1 MWPTPSS
8 VTNAEN
14 TLRFFS
20 TLAASTLGTL
30 VALVLVMFIGF
41 MFMAALVATTGS
53 SSTTKV
59 RTGTVLEI
67 HLSGTIPEL
76 ASNDPFEE
84 LFDLSSRYDLAGFTS
99 GLKKAA
105 DDDRIEAVW
114 LRTGGM
120 FAPWSTLQEVRQA
133 LLAFKESGK
142 PVIASSGESFMT
154 ERDYFLA
161 SVADEVYAAPGSFFE
176 FNGLYAQ
183 TFYYKGLMDKLGI
196 EPTIVRAGS
205 FKSAVEPFT
214 RTDMSEESRLQ
225 LGALLDT
232 HSDVLTTAIAE
243 SRDTTAAYV
252 EALMREDAFITV
264 EGAKHAGLLDGLLFD
279 EAVEEEIKARIDSTD
294 GGDLRT
300 VRLRSYVDAP
310 AAGPRSSNEG
320 AIGIVYAVGTIM
332 SGRSSYGGGTLGS
345 ATFNRAMEKVREDDH
360 VKAVVLRINS
370 PGGSAVASDAMWQAI
385 DQTAQVKPVIVSMG
399 DLAASGGYWIATAGD
414 TIVADPV
421 TITGSIGV
429 YGMHFSIGEMLDS
442 KLGVSFDHVAT
453 SDYADMFSGLRP
465 LRPVEEA
472 MLGSVIDS
480 TYADFLELVADSRG
494 LDVDAVHDIA
504 QGRVWSGADALEI
517 GLVDLLGGMDV
528 AIGIAADKAGLEEG
542 TYSIMRL
549 PRPKSLFEE
558 LEDAFMV
565 RAARVLGISPGPLGS
580 ARLRTHQEL
589 IEEVVRMQ
597 GVPQARML
605 LDVTIQ

>member
-1 MWPTPSS
+1 
-8 VTNAEN
+8 
-14 TLRFFS
+14 
-20 TLAASTLGTL
+20 
-30 VALVLVMFIGF
+30 

-53 SSTTKV
+53 SSTTNV

-84 LFDLSSRYDLAGFTS
+84 LFDLGTRYDLADFKS

-105 DDDRIEAVW
+105 DDDRVEAVW

-120 FAPWSTLQEVRQA
+120 FAPWSTLQEIRQA
-133 LLAFKESGK
+133 LLAFKQSGK

-161 SVADEVYAAPGSFFE
+161 SVSDEVYAAPGSFFE

-183 TFYYKGLMDKLGI
+183 AFYYKGLMDMLGI

-243 SRDTTAAYV
+243 SRDTTAAYL
-252 EALMREDAFITV
+252 ETLMRDDAFITV
-264 EGAKHAGLLDGLLFD
+264 EGAYHAGLLDGLLFD
-279 EAVEEEIKARIDSTD
+279 EAVEKKIKARIDSTER
-294 GGDLRT
+294 GDLRT
-300 VRLRSYVDAP
+300 VRFRSYVDAP

-332 SGRSSYGGGTLGS
+332 SGASSYGGGTLGS

-429 YGMHFSIGEMLDS
+429 FGMHFSIGEMLDS

-465 LRPVEEA
+465 LRPAEQA
-472 MLGSVIDS
+472 MLGSIIDS

-494 LDVDAVHDIA
+494 LEVDAVHEIA

-528 AIGIAADKAGLEEG
+528 AIGIAADQAGLEEG

-558 LEDAFMV
+558 LEDAFMT
-565 RAARVLGISPGPLGS
+565 RAARVLGISAEAFGS
-580 ARLRTHQEL
+580 ARLRSHQDL